1 MLSLGMTKTLRELP
15 SAPTRACALGARWL
29 SGAALAL
36 AGSSAFASSGAEPA
50 SVSEPSR
57 RVIVPLG
64 TAEHLP
70 VSVTSI
76 QLMGE
81 IPPEIPLSEVSA
93 ILTEPRSLAR
103 LSDLKALAQRIER
116 LIQGRGYPFVYVLL
130 PDQEIFNG
138 RVRMLVVNG
147 KIDRFVGLKGDPIRF
162 SDERVQEYFRDLIQ
176 SGGFKRADFERTM
189 LLLNDLPAMSARLVL
204 SPGGAPGLIDANL
217 HVDQGPFVRWSVNV
231 NNHGAESTGS
241 ERTTVN
247 LKLNDISGR
256 GDRLS
261 VTLSRTSRNLSAG
274 VLEYRTP
281 IGVKG
286 LMAQFTALYSA
297 FGVDAGLNTL
307 GIKGS
312 TQSAEAALTYPLAMR
327 FSGRLYAEASATR
340 RRTGNDIEMLDSMRK
355 SMQLQRVGLRGS
367 VSDGLLGGA
376 TSSLRLG
383 LISASVSPESG
394 YSDTARR
401 SFHEQTF
408 ELSRSQTLDQ
418 NTTLLMSMSGQRTR
432 DVLDGSEQ
440 MSLGGV
446 GGVRA
451 YGAATLFADQGNL
464 YRLELTRVL
473 APDVAG
479 LGRLRGFT
487 FYDRG
492 VAFID
497 PVAGGRNTIAGAG
510 VGLSLMRW
518 GHYEVRGT
526 YARRIGMSTYGNL
539 PDDQSRSGRFWLN
552 LLAFF

>member
-1 MLSLGMTKTLRELP
+1 MEMWTRLREAL
-15 SAPTRACALGARWL
+15 SMSKLAPITGTSRLLWL
-29 SGAALAL
+29 YLAL
-36 AGSSAFASSGAEPA
+36 AGSAVCASPESEIPAAPEP
-50 SVSEPSR
+50 PK

-64 TAEHLP
+64 TAEDLP

-93 ILTEPRSLAR
+93 ILTGPKSLAR
-103 LSDLKALAQRIER
+103 LSDLRALARRIEQ
-116 LIQGRGYPFVYVLL
+116 LIHGKGYPFVYVLL

-147 KIDRFVGLKGDPIRF
+147 KIDRVVGLKGDSIRF
-162 SDERVQEYFRDLIQ
+162 SDERAQDYFRDLIE
-176 SGGFKRADFERTM
+176 SGGFKRAAFERTM
-189 LLLNDLPAMSARLVL
+189 LILNDLPAMSARLVL
-204 SPGGAPGLIDANL
+204 SPGAAPGLIDANL
-217 HVDQGPFVRWSVNV
+217 HVDQGPFVRWSVNF
-231 NNHGAESTGS
+231 NNHGAESTGN

-247 LKLNDISGR
+247 LKLNDVSGR

-261 VTLSRTSRNLSAG
+261 MTLSRTSRNLSAG
-274 VLEYRTP
+274 ILEYRTP
-281 IGVKG
+281 LGVRG
-286 LMAQFTALYSA
+286 LMAQFTTLYSA
-297 FGVDAGLNTL
+297 FGVDAGLNSL

-312 TQSAEAALTYPLAMR
+312 THSTEAALTYPVYMR
-327 FSGRLYAEASATR
+327 FSGRVYAEASTAI
-340 RRTGNDIEMLDSMRK
+340 RRTGNDIEQLDTMRK
-355 SMQLQRVGLRGS
+355 SMRLQRFGLRAS
-367 VSDGLLGGA
+367 SNDGLLGGGT
-376 TSSLRLG
+376 TSGRLG
-383 LISASVSPESG
+383 VIAASVSPESG
-394 YSDTARR
+394 YSDLSRR
-401 SFHEQTF
+401 TFREQTF
-408 ELSRSQTLDQ
+408 DLSRSQTLSPD
-418 NTTLLMSMSGQRTR
+418 TTLVMSLSGQRTR

-464 YRLELTRVL
+464 YRVELTHVL

-487 FYDRG
+487 FYDRA
-492 VAFID
+492 VAFVD
-497 PVAGGRNTIAGAG
+497 PVMGAKNTIAGGG

-552 LLAFF
+552 VLAFF